1 MVGQTPVVVRD
12 AVAMLVEARVDH
24 NADLAQAVV
33 TLVAHRVAIPKVT
46 VLIVAVEMIADA
58 AKG

>member
-58 AKG
+58 TKG